1 MRLRFAPDAVADLD
15 ELRNWLKP
23 RSPQGHRNV
32 VSAITNTI
40 RPLQQ
45 HPDGGRP
52 TSHPDIREAIEPRYG
67 FIIPYSV
74 RNETLWILRIYSAR
88 RYPLDLAS
96 MRFRLTDKP
105 G

>member
-15 ELRNWLKP
+15 ELRTWLKP

-32 VSAITNTI
+32 VSAITKTI
-40 RPLQQ
+40 RTLQQ
-45 HPDGGRP
+45 HPDTGRA
-52 TSHPDIREAIEPRYG
+52 TSRPDIREAVEPRYG

-74 RNETLWILRIYSAR
+74 RNETLWIPRVYSAR
-88 RYPLDLAS
+88 RYPLDFAG
-96 MRFRLTDKP
+96 MRSHLTDKP